1 VTNNSMISFD
11 KYLFPLLPELIYC
24 KDGDIKDELLFIEDH
39 GGTFTLSF
47 EKGMKCIDLI
57 VASEQKDCFGRLQY
71 QQGNKK
77 LHFCYPLQSDEL
89 RPHMGFFHI
98 EIRDDF
104 GRVHILPG
112 QLRISPP
119 NKYIDT
125 LKEYPVFK
133 KLFCGISISPAE
145 LPP

>member
-1 VTNNSMISFD
+1 VTNNSMISFG

-24 KDGDIKDELLFIEDH
+24 KDGDNEDELLFIEDNE
-39 GGTFTLSF
+39 GIFTLSF
-47 EKGMKCIDLI
+47 EKGMKCIDLL
-57 VASEQKDCFGRLQY
+57 VASEQEDSFGNLQY

-112 QLRISPP
+112 QLCISPS

-133 KLFCGISISPAE
+133 KLFCGFQLSAE
-145 LPP
+145 T